1 MPRRPA
7 ASAWEPWLGSGAL
20 LAALSSD
27 DRLVERMFERTGGM
41 FRLWLPGAGKAVML
55 ADPALVRDVC
65 RAPADVIDA
74 ARANRVQE
82 PVIGPRGLACLDG
95 QEHRRLRQVMAPAV
109 REQVS
114 LRLRATTER
123 LARRVADDCPI
134 GVPFALGP
142 RLHLALMEAIL
153 SITLGLDP
161 AARRAWEGPLR
172 ELFRRAAS
180 YEISVRYLL
189 RQVGGLALW
198 PSFHRSRNACDRL
211 IHDEIARRR
220 HRLDPDGGSAGG
232 SAGGRAADQTDDGGA
247 DLLGLLLRARGD
259 TGARLADEVIRD
271 QVMSM
276 IAGARTTTATGLTWA
291 FERLVRHPEAMSR
304 LTAESDEGAGDAYAG
319 AVVYEALRVRPPVAF
334 FGRVVRRPF
343 ELGGRVLSPGTTIVV
358 HLRSLHHAPGLHPDP
373 ETFRPERWLERR
385 PGGYGWMPFGAGT
398 HTCLGDHL
406 AIMQMKVFLQV
417 FARTLHLSPARAGD
431 ERVRLMAISNT
442 PGEGCRVVARR
453 RAGDKG

>member
-1 MPRRPA
+1 MPPRPA

-82 PVIGPRGLACLDG
+82 PVIGRRGLACLDG

-109 REQVS
+109 RERVS

-123 LARRVADDCPI
+123 LAQRVADDCPL

-220 HRLDPDGGSAGG
+220 HHVDPDQA
-232 SAGGRAADQTDDGGA
+232 DGGGD
-247 DLLGLLLRARGD
+247 DLLGMLLRARGD
-259 TGARLADEVIRD
+259 DGARLTNEVIRD

-291 FERLVRHPEAMSR
+291 FERLVRHPEVMGR
-304 LTAESDEGAGDAYAG
+304 LTAESDKCAEDAYAG

-373 ETFRPERWLERR
+373 ETFRPERWLGRR

-398 HTCLGDHL
+398 HTCLGDQL

-417 FARTLHLSPARAGD
+417 FARTLDLSPARAAD
-431 ERVRLMAISNT
+431 EPVRLMAISNT

-453 RAGDKG
+453 RAATTG